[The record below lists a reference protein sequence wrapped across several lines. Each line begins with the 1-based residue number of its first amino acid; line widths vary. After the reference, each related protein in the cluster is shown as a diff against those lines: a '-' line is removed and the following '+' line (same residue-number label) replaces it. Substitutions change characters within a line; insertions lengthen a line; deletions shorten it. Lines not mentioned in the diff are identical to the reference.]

1 MPASVLSRRKEAEHM
16 GKAEIRMVKAEILM
30 VKEEIITKENAVKAM
45 VKDVAKV
52 VAKDVVKAVAKD
64 AVKAVVKAV
73 AENSIME
80 EDIMKKDRD
89 STVAHPIAIGTMC

>member
-1 MPASVLSRRKEAEHM
+1 MPASVLSRRKETEHM

-45 VKDVAKV
+45 VKAVAKV
-52 VAKDVVKAVAKD
+52 VAKAVAM
-64 AVKAVVKAV
+64 
-73 AENSIME
+73 NSIMK
-80 EDIMKKDRD
+80 EDIMKKDMD